1 MVIYADEAFTQADT
15 QADDY
20 TGLSIERRRIIRDD
34 VERFVMRLA
43 IIGRI
48 DATHI
53 RVPIH
58 PPEVTDY
65 YCHRTEPENEMQ
77 HNINITIDDSGKIVS
92 SSEALYQD
100 RK

>member
-1 MVIYADEAFTQADT
+1 MVIYADKAFTQAD
-15 QADDY
+15 DY
-20 TGLSIERRRIIRDD
+20 AGLSIERRIICDD
-34 VERFVMRLA
+34 VERFFTRLA

-48 DATHI
+48 DPTHI

-77 HNINITIDDSGKIVS
+77 HNINITIDDSGTIVS
-92 SSEALYQD
+92 SLEASYQD